1 MKTIIFSKDT
11 SWKYDSSD
19 QVYNRYFS
27 KERLRRLE
35 RSFEVYGYLYLSKV
49 YERLSINWN
58 PNNENVV
65 FKKDDGPIRLEFD
78 HNENTNEYIV
88 IIAQ

>member
-11 SWKYDSSD
+11 SWKYDSVD
-19 QVYNRYFS
+19 QDYNRYFL
-27 KERLRRLE
+27 KGTLNALE
-35 RSFEVYGYLYLSKV
+35 HTFKVYGYLYLNTV
-49 YERLSINWN
+49 CERLFVKWN

-78 HNENTNEYIV
+78 HNEVTNEYIV
-88 IIAQ
+88 AIAQ

>member
-19 QVYNRYFS
+19 QDYNRYFL
-27 KERLRRLE
+27 KERLRSLE

-49 YERLSINWN
+49 YERLFIEWN

>member
-19 QVYNRYFS
+19 QDYNRYFL
-27 KERLRRLE
+27 KERLRSLE

-78 HNENTNEYIV
+78 HNEVTNEYIV

>member
-11 SWKYDSSD
+11 SWKYNSSD
-19 QVYNRYFS
+19 QDYNRYFL
-27 KERLRRLE
+27 KETLKDLE
-35 RSFEVYGYLYLSKV
+35 RSFDIYGYLYLNKV
-49 YERLSINWN
+49 YERLRVKWD
-58 PNNENVV
+58 PNKENVV

-78 HNENTNEYIV
+78 HNEDTNEYIV

>member
-19 QVYNRYFS
+19 QDCNRYFL
-27 KERLRRLE
+27 KEKLRSLE
-35 RSFEVYGYLYLSKV
+35 HSFEIYGYLYLNNV
-49 YERLSINWN
+49 YERLFIKWN

-78 HNENTNEYIV
+78 HHEDTNEYIV
-88 IIAQ
+88 TIAQ

>member
-19 QVYNRYFS
+19 QDYNFYFL
-27 KERLRRLE
+27 KEKLRTLE
-35 RSFEVYGYLYLSKV
+35 RSFEVYGYLYLNKI
-49 YERLSINWN
+49 YERLFINWN

-65 FKKDDGPIRLEFD
+65 FKKDDGPIRLEFYR
-78 HNENTNEYIV
+78 NEITNEYIV
-88 IIAQ
+88 TIEQ